1 MNEQQNKRRRKKS
14 VNFPA
19 AMFLELL
26 FTGAV
31 LIAAV
36 AGKNRDSTGPN
47 SNIDKS
53 PWNLTRVN
61 TGEQMESSARAS

>member
-1 MNEQQNKRRRKKS
+1 
-14 VNFPA
+14 
-19 AMFLELL
+19 MFLELL
-26 FTGAV
+26 FTRAV
-31 LIAAV
+31 VIAAV